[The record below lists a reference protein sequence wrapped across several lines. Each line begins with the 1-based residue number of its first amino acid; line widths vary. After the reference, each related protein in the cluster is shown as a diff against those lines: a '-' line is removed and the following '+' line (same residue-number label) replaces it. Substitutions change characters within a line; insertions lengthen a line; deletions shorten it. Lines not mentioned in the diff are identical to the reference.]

1 MELQNIQEIKSVIA
15 QELPAIM
22 RYDDDLRQYFV
33 DIAKKQFDKQQ
44 KESDR
49 RFDNMINELATQRQ
63 QNYESWK
70 EQHKLLEHEIE
81 LNQKRW
87 EEQKRRDAE
96 QIKKSD
102 ERWEEQKLKD
112 AEQKIKRDERWE
124 KQKQKD
130 KDWWEEVNRKYAEQ
144 IKKSDERWEEQKLKD
159 AEQRQK
165 EDERWEDH
173 MRKEHDK
180 LMARL
185 DTITQRTD
193 SVLGAL
199 GARWGLNSEQSF
211 RNGLKGIL
219 EDNFDVK
226 VVTINDFDDDGD
238 VFGRPDQ
245 VELDII
251 IKNGV
256 LIICELKSSMSKSD
270 MYIFERKVRWYEKR
284 HNREASKMI
293 VISPMVD
300 DRAKKVADDLWI
312 EIYTH
317 ASDVAT
323 L

>member
-1 MELQNIQEIKSVIA
+1 
-15 QELPAIM
+15 
-22 RYDDDLRQYFV
+22 
-33 DIAKKQFDKQQ
+33 
-44 KESDR
+44 
-49 RFDNMINELATQRQ
+49 
-63 QNYESWK
+63 
-70 EQHKLLEHEIE
+70 
-81 LNQKRW
+81 
-87 EEQKRRDAE
+87 
-96 QIKKSD
+96 
-102 ERWEEQKLKD
+102 
-112 AEQKIKRDERWE
+112 
-124 KQKQKD
+124 
-130 KDWWEEVNRKYAEQ
+130 
-144 IKKSDERWEEQKLKD
+144 
-159 AEQRQK
+159 
-165 EDERWEDH
+165 